1 MSLKSTKLIS
11 RIFANDF
18 FKNLD
23 KEKILERRNYSSPI
37 TLANANFKSVITSKP
52 IPQLCNKIKYIP
64 PEGIIINKPGNYI
77 LDCNIKWNGKY
88 TGVAITIETDNV
100 SINLNNK
107 FIKNNYNNKHVKTVG
122 IQSIGNNNIT
132 ISNGCIYDMS
142 YYGIQI
148 EGCINLSISN
158 VQVSGIN
165 LSDLETR
172 NITPC
177 GIFVSESESILI
189 HKCKVSGLNVKTDSM
204 AGILLSKCA
213 NGIIS
218 NCKLT
223 NFLNK
228 DGAVQGY
235 SLILCENIDTNKCVS
250 KKFKSKF
257 NGNILTSGH
266 TILGFCP
273 IFCVDLLYN
282 DCKAIDLFG
291 ACDDCHGMSI
301 FLNDSVK
308 VNNFY
313 ACNIY
318 DGISQSN
325 SGAKATGL
333 EVYGINVSVTNSF
346 VENIIAIN
354 PQDKQSTG
362 FSAAGQYITF
372 NNCKSKNIKVVNS
385 ENKYNKRLGYGCGF
399 GWAPDPRPEFRIINA
414 VNILYLNCES
424 IKCQVG
430 FDTFNHIDSIWN
442 DVKCIDC
449 CKCILY
455 KNNSSRTISCNPC
468 SECNPSI
475 VITLINLASGNQFIS
490 NKDKYCCNSTS
501 IKDHYYL

>member
-1 MSLKSTKLIS
+1 MLTKSQEMIFKIFSNDLFQDINKETILKKNNTDLI
-11 RIFANDF
+11 
-18 FKNLD
+18 
-23 KEKILERRNYSSPI
+23 Y
-37 TLANANFKSVITSKP
+37 LANSNFLSNIKSKP
-52 IPQLCNKIKYIP
+52 VIQRCNKIKYIP
-64 PEGIIINKPGNYI
+64 PEGIIINESGNYI
-77 LDCNIKWNGKY
+77 LACDIKWHGKCS
-88 TGVAITIETDNV
+88 GVAITIGTDNV
-100 SINLNNK
+100 TIDLNNK
-107 FIKNNYNNKHVKTVG
+107 FIKNSCNNKYVKTVG

-148 EGCINLSISN
+148 ENCDNLSISN

-172 NITPC
+172 NLTPC

-189 HKCKVSGLNVKTDSM
+189 NKCKVSELKVKTDSM
-204 AGILLSKCA
+204 AGIQLSECA

-218 NCKLT
+218 NCKLA

-235 SLILCENIDTNKCVS
+235 SLILCENIDTTKCTS
-250 KKFKSKF
+250 KKFRSEF

-273 IFCVDLLYN
+273 IFCVNLTYN
-282 DCKAIDLFG
+282 DCNAIDLFG
-291 ACDDCHGMSI
+291 TCDDCHGMSV

-333 EVYGINVSVTNSF
+333 EVYGINVSISNSF

-354 PQDKQSTG
+354 PQDKQSAG

-372 NNCKSKNIKVVNS
+372 NNCKAKNVKVVDS
-385 ENKYNKRLGYGCGF
+385 ENKYNKKLGYGCGF

-449 CKCILY
+449 CKCIVD
-455 KNNSSRTISCNPC
+455 KNNCSRTISCNPC
-468 SECNPSI
+468 SECDPSI
-475 VITLINLASGNQFIS
+475 VITLLNNASGNQFITDK
-490 NKDKYCCNSTS
+490 NKYCCN
-501 IKDHYYL
+501 